1 MPAATLFQE
10 LMKGGDAWRVMRRAL
25 VIAGAGPLLVVGAS
39 VGWLKLHEQELI
51 FRAAYSHLQPYGALP
66 PDSKRLT
73 IAAPGGARLAAIAL
87 HAERARDRGYWILH
101 LHGNADSAFS
111 IGQLRHCEQLR
122 AIGFSVLCL
131 DYEGFG
137 LSPGIP
143 TEAHLNADAEA
154 AYETLVGRGVPP
166 GRIIIWGHSLGS
178 APAVQ
183 LAARHPQAA
192 ALVLFGAFTSIADVA
207 AERYPYL
214 PVRGIVGMQMDSL
227 ERIRSVHIPVVIA
240 HSVADAVIP
249 FRLGVLLYRAANE
262 PKRFLALGAS
272 APPEPLGGHV
282 DALYDHLERLTPTLA
297 ALLAPPSSAQP

>member
-1 MPAATLFQE
+1 
-10 LMKGGDAWRVMRRAL
+10 MKDGDAWRWMRRAST
-25 VIAGAGPLLVVGAS
+25 IACAGAVLLVS
-39 VGWLKLHEQELI
+39 VSLGWLKLHEQELI
-51 FRAAYSHLQPYGALP
+51 FQATYSHLQPRGTLP
-66 PDSKRLT
+66 PHSERLT
-73 IAAPGGARLAAIAL
+73 IEAPGAAPLAAIVL
-87 HAERARDRGYWILH
+87 HAERARDHGYWILH

-111 IGQLRHCEQLR
+111 IVQLRHCEQLR
-122 AIGFSVLCL
+122 AFGFSVLCF

-137 LSPGIP
+137 LSPGVP

-154 AYETLVGRGVPP
+154 AYERLVARGVPP

-214 PVRGIVGMQMDSL
+214 PVRWIVGVRMDSL
-227 ERIRSVHIPVVIA
+227 ARIRFVHIPVVIA

-249 FRLGVLLYRAANE
+249 FRLGLLLYRAANE
-262 PKRFLALGAS
+262 PKRFLALGPSAS
-272 APPEPLGGHV
+272 PERLGGHV
-282 DALYDHLERLTPTLA
+282 DALYDNLERLAPALS
-297 ALLAPPSSAQP
+297 ALLGAPPSTAPP